1 MQLKSRK
8 KTMQFPRR
16 VILQAFCCLLWTA
29 FAYHSS
35 FVQRSPIT
43 TSLHLQPTKDV
54 HVIAENRKS
63 SHDYEFTE
71 TYEAGIQLLGTEVKS
86 CRKNMV
92 QLTEAIAE
100 IR

>member
-1 MQLKSRK
+1 MQYSII
-8 KTMQFPRR
+8 RR
-16 VILQAFCCLLWTA
+16 VILQLQLFCCLSFTLL
-29 FAYHSS
+29 AY
-35 FVQRSPIT
+35 RSLFFQTRRPFI
-43 TSLHLQPTKDV
+43 TSLYLQPTKDV
-54 HVIAENRKS
+54 QVIAENRKS